1 MMVAKPKKPS
11 GEIHV
16 DPTANVL
23 SLVEAAVKRLDDIAN
38 IREKYDDKVEDIRAK
53 LRIAEIIRIEETTKI
68 SLDYMEK
75 LSEAEAKRI
84 DSIRLVD
91 VSNIA
96 IANERAVQQAQVL
109 AHELSES
116 RETLRTLIISS
127 SSTAAAQ
134 LETAVK
140 ALTSRILVLE
150 QSAYTGAGRQQL
162 TEPMLNELA
171 IETRNLKE
179 SRDEGSGVAKK
190 SIVMGTLIL
199 GGIMALI
206 ALAGLVVTVV
216 HVINSGP

>member
-1 MMVAKPKKPS
+1 MMVTESKKPS

-53 LRIAEIIRIEETTKI
+53 LRVAEIIRIEETTKI

-75 LSEAEAKRI
+75 LSVAEAKRI

-91 VSNIA
+91 VSNVA
-96 IANERAVQQAQVL
+96 IANERSVQQASVL
-109 AHELSES
+109 ASELSES
-116 RETLRTLIISS
+116 REILRTLITNSS
-127 SSTAAAQ
+127 NVAATQ

-140 ALTSRILVLE
+140 AMTARILALE
-150 QSAYTGAGRQQL
+150 QSAYTGAGKQLL

-171 IETRNLKE
+171 VETRNLKE
-179 SRDEGSGVAKK
+179 SRDEVSGVAKK
-190 SIVMGTLIL
+190 NIVMVSWIGM
-199 GGIMALI
+199 GVMALLG
-206 ALAGLVVTVV
+206 LASLIFTIV
-216 HVINSGP
+216 HVLSTK

>member
-1 MMVAKPKKPS
+1 MMVTESKKPS

-53 LRIAEIIRIEETTKI
+53 LRVAEIIRIEETTKI

-75 LSEAEAKRI
+75 LSVAEAKRI

-91 VSNIA
+91 VSNVA
-96 IANERAVQQAQVL
+96 IANERSVQQASVL
-109 AHELSES
+109 ASELSES
-116 RETLRTLIISS
+116 REILRTLITNSS
-127 SSTAAAQ
+127 NVAATQ

-140 ALTSRILVLE
+140 AMTARILALE
-150 QSAYTGAGRQQL
+150 QSAYTGAGKQLL

-171 IETRNLKE
+171 VETRNLKE

-190 SIVMGTLIL
+190 NIVMVSWIGM
-199 GGIMALI
+199 GVMALLG
-206 ALAGLVVTVV
+206 LASLIFTIV
-216 HVINSGP
+216 HVLSTK